1 MSSQPS
7 PLSPSTPS
15 APDASADASAPIAV
29 DALIVGAGPVGL
41 FAAFQ
46 FGLLGMRCAIVDAL
60 PFAGGQT
67 VQLYADKPIYDI
79 PGIPVCT
86 GRELTAQLLTQI
98 QPFGHAL
105 HLGFQVASLQVA
117 GLQAAGLQGAGL
129 QAVDAQMAGAP
140 VADSPV
146 AGAPLIVQA
155 SKLATSAA
163 AATHHQAVSNATAEK
178 TSGETRYCLHT
189 SPSHAP
195 TQAGPSFLARFVC
208 ITAGV
213 GAFVPKPLPG
223 LAPELLAPFDGHSVH
238 WHLAQARDL
247 PGGPH
252 LIAGGGPEAVQA
264 ALHLAQAQPGAA
276 ITLVHRRDAFQ
287 AEAADLAALNDL
299 RAQGRVQVLAGQITA
314 LHAQAGDATG
324 DAQAGDAHALHSV
337 SVATPDGPT
346 QPLPAAQLWVLQ
358 GLSPRLGALADWGM
372 QLARRQIAVDPATM
386 ATSLPGVFAAGD
398 VVSLP
403 GKRRLIISGFHE
415 ATQAA
420 YAASDLLLG
429 GDTPVQYTT
438 TSPQLHTRLGVN
450 HDLA

>member
-1 MSSQPS
+1 MQS
-7 PLSPSTPS
+7 PDALSPSHTCP
-15 APDASADASAPIAV
+15 ADGSPIAV

-86 GRELTAQLLTQI
+86 GRELTGQLLTQI
-98 QPFGHAL
+98 KPFGHAL
-105 HLGFQVASLQVA
+105 HLGLQVSA
-117 GLQAAGLQGAGL
+117 LQTL
-129 QAVDAQMAGAP
+129 
-140 VADSPV
+140 SE
-146 AGAPLIVQA
+146 
-155 SKLATSAA
+155 
-163 AATHHQAVSNATAEK
+163 AVSTDGAEK
-178 TSGETRYCLHT
+178 TGGELRYCLHT
-189 SPSHAP
+189 TPSHAP
-195 TQAGPSFLARFVC
+195 SQAGPSFSARFVC

-223 LAPELLAPFDGHSVH
+223 LPTEALAPFDGRNVH
-238 WHLAQARDL
+238 WHLPHTPDL
-247 PGGPH
+247 PAGPH

-276 ITLVHRRDAFQ
+276 VTLVHRRDVFQ
-287 AEAADLAALNDL
+287 AGDADLAALNAL
-299 RAQGRVQVLAGQITA
+299 RSQGRVQVLAGQISA
-314 LHAQAGDATG
+314 LQGQAA
-324 DAQAGDAHALHSV
+324 DAQALHSV
-337 SVATPDGPT
+337 SVVTPDGQT
-346 QPLPAAQLWVLQ
+346 QVLPAAQLWVLQ
-358 GLSPRLGALADWGM
+358 GLSPRLGPLADWGM
-372 QLARRQIAVDPATM
+372 ALARRQIAVDPATM

-398 VVSLP
+398 VVSCP

-438 TSPQLHTRLGVN
+438 TSPQLHARLGVQ
-450 HDLA
+450 HDVS

>member
-1 MSSQPS
+1 MQS
-7 PLSPSTPS
+7 PDALSPSHTCP
-15 APDASADASAPIAV
+15 ADGSPIAV

-86 GRELTAQLLTQI
+86 GRELTGQLLTQI
-98 QPFGHAL
+98 KPFGHAL
-105 HLGFQVASLQVA
+105 HLGLQVSA
-117 GLQAAGLQGAGL
+117 LQTL
-129 QAVDAQMAGAP
+129 
-140 VADSPV
+140 SE
-146 AGAPLIVQA
+146 
-155 SKLATSAA
+155 
-163 AATHHQAVSNATAEK
+163 AVSTDDAEK
-178 TSGETRYCLHT
+178 TGGELRYCLHT
-189 SPSHAP
+189 TPSHAP
-195 TQAGPSFLARFVC
+195 SQAGPSFSARFVC

-223 LAPELLAPFDGHSVH
+223 LPTEALAPFDGRNVH
-238 WHLAQARDL
+238 WHQPHTPDL
-247 PGGPH
+247 PAGPH

-276 ITLVHRRDAFQ
+276 VTLVHRRDVFQ
-287 AEAADLAALNDL
+287 AGDADLAALNAL
-299 RAQGRVQVLAGQITA
+299 RSQGRVQVLAGQISA
-314 LHAQAGDATG
+314 LQGQAA
-324 DAQAGDAHALHSV
+324 DAQALHSV
-337 SVATPDGPT
+337 AVATPDGQT
-346 QPLPAAQLWVLQ
+346 QVLPAAQLWVLQ
-358 GLSPRLGALADWGM
+358 GLSPRLGPLADWGM
-372 QLARRQIAVDPATM
+372 QLARRQVAVDPATM

-398 VVSLP
+398 VVSYP

-438 TSPQLHTRLGVN
+438 TSPQLHARLGVQ
-450 HDLA
+450 HDVS

>member
-1 MSSQPS
+1 MQS
-7 PLSPSTPS
+7 PAVFPS
-15 APDASADASAPIAV
+15 APNNPADGSPIAV

-86 GRELTAQLLTQI
+86 GRELTEQLLTQI
-98 QPFGHAL
+98 KPFGHAL
-105 HLGFQVASLQVA
+105 HVGLQVSA
-117 GLQAAGLQGAGL
+117 LQVVSQ
-129 QAVDAQMAGAP
+129 DAS
-140 VADSPV
+140 D
-146 AGAPLIVQA
+146 
-155 SKLATSAA
+155 
-163 AATHHQAVSNATAEK
+163 AVSDATALK
-178 TSGETRYCLHT
+178 TGGGPRYCLRT
-189 SPSHAP
+189 ARSHAP
-195 TQAGPSFLARFVC
+195 SQAGPSFLARFVC

-223 LAPELLAPFDGHSVH
+223 MAPEALAPFDGHSLH
-238 WHLAQARDL
+238 WHLAPQTPDL
-247 PGGPH
+247 PAGPH

-264 ALHLAQAQPGAA
+264 ALQLARAQPGAA
-276 ITLVHRRDAFQ
+276 ITLVHRRDVFQ
-287 AEAADLAALNDL
+287 ADEADLAALNTL
-299 RAQGRVQVLAGQITA
+299 RSQGRVQVLAGQISA
-314 LHAQAGDATG
+314 LQAQAD
-324 DAQAGDAHALHSV
+324 DAQALHSV
-337 SVATPDGPT
+337 AVATPDGQT
-346 QPLPAAQLWVLQ
+346 QLLPAAQVWVLQ
-358 GLSPRLGALADWGM
+358 GLSPRLGPLADWGM
-372 QLARRQIAVDPATM
+372 QLARRQIAVDPVTM

-398 VVSLP
+398 VVSCP

-438 TSPQLHTRLGVN
+438 TSPQLHARLGVN
-450 HDLA
+450 HDVG